1 MAEKTNILPHDLLAE
16 QAVLGSIFVDPEKIF
31 IASELLTQ
39 ESFYKLSHGIIFKI
53 MEELADKGE
62 PIDPVSVKSA
72 LDSIGEFERIGGMA
86 FLASLINSVPTSAHI
101 EHYAKIVA
109 EKAKAR

>member
-39 ESFYKLSHGIIFKI
+39 ESFYKL
-53 MEELADKGE
+53 
-62 PIDPVSVKSA
+62 
-72 LDSIGEFERIGGMA
+72 
-86 FLASLINSVPTSAHI
+86 
-101 EHYAKIVA
+101 
-109 EKAKAR
+109 